1 MFSKDLH
8 DEDWSPF
15 HDITVVDDESDSL
28 QESYE
33 YSLKAINPLGMSDYK
48 TVKIY
53 EYTQGCFK
61 SLDELRDFMARNLPV
76 ECNVEDIGAVEI
88 GYIEP
93 GHGSKGKKVWLC
105 NDSDLKAMYN
115 AHNKKKVINLWCY
128 TEKKC
133 SRGKKRSRSPGDEKA
148 SSSKYES
155 HSTKR
160 LALVDDIYEKLQDKH
175 KGKYSPEQLR
185 TWAHLLQMGKHE
197 SYEEPP
203 DKPFFRGKKSS
214 ALSAVNTPTQPVSIS
229 PGKKVNMRTEL
240 INQLE
245 KWYQLLEM
253 GAISQTQYAEL
264 KDTILLDIKEL

>member
-1 MFSKDLH
+1 
-8 DEDWSPF
+8 
-15 HDITVVDDESDSL
+15 
-28 QESYE
+28 
-33 YSLKAINPLGMSDYK
+33 MSDYK

-61 SLDELRDFMARNLPV
+61 SLDELRDFIARNLPG

-115 AHNKKKVINLWCY
+115 AHNKKNLWCY

-133 SRGKKRSRSPGDEKA
+133 SGRGKKRSRFPADEKA

-175 KGKYSPEQLR
+175 KGKCSPEQLR

-203 DKPFFRGKKSS
+203 TRQAFLQG
-214 ALSAVNTPTQPVSIS
+214 
-229 PGKKVNMRTEL
+229 
-240 INQLE
+240 
-245 KWYQLLEM
+245 
-253 GAISQTQYAEL
+253 
-264 KDTILLDIKEL
+264 KELNPVH